1 MAGRTAAEPQPDLMQ
16 ARARPEWLEDA
27 TRGLLAPANRPVRG
41 QERRA
46 TKTESQKLQ
55 ALLIAAQA
63 AEARFQTLIEAAFDA
78 LPERICVL
86 DETGTI
92 VAVNKAWRALAAA
105 NGADRRCI
113 GEGANYL
120 AACDEATGEHADE
133 ARALAG
139 GLRAVMRGERRECE
153 VEYPCQSTAA
163 QEWYLCRA
171 TRLCESGRARFVVV
185 HEDITDRK
193 RAELALRAANEAAE
207 ATRQKEATRRHEAE
221 QRRHIAESL
230 RDVMSLLNSERPLGD
245 VLEHISSRANRLL
258 RSQAAA
264 VYRSGFEAE
273 AALTE
278 VRHGS
283 AASMMTGK
291 YLVIDPKVLRQ
302 TVLQQGAFAISDV
315 PGALADV
322 AEQMPSTAA
331 SPAFKIPIVIGCSA
345 LLAAPILIGDEVY
358 GGLVLYYAAPRRF
371 TPKEVELANKLAD
384 QVALAIENIR
394 RKQQAAEAAATQ
406 ERNRLARDLHDA
418 VTQAIFSAN
427 LIADALPRVW
437 EHDPDEG
444 QRGLQQLHL
453 LTQGALAEM
462 RTLLFELRPAALVDK
477 SLPDLLRQLTQAMA
491 TRSAASV
498 TFEAE
503 GTCVLPPPVHVA
515 VYRIA
520 QEALNN
526 AAKHAAARTVRV
538 VLRCSPQRLVLR
550 IHDDGR
556 GFEASEVTAD
566 HFGIAIMQE
575 RARPIGA
582 TCSIRSQPGRGT
594 QVTVVWPAAATANLN
609 HPHSA
614 AADLLGARE
623 PLQKHNSPAQQAY
636 VQA

>member
-1 MAGRTAAEPQPDLMQ
+1 MQ
-16 ARARPEWLEDA
+16 ILARPEWLETA
-27 TRGLLAPANRPVRG
+27 TRSLLAPSNRLVRER
-41 QERRA
+41 ERRA
-46 TKTESQKLQ
+46 TKTEGRKLRTV
-55 ALLIAAQA
+55 LIAAHA
-63 AEARFQTLIEAAFDA
+63 AEARFQALIEAAFDA
-78 LPERICVL
+78 LPERICML

-92 VAVNKAWRALAAA
+92 VAVNKAWREFAAA
-105 NGADRRCI
+105 NGADRRCT

-120 AACDEATGEHADE
+120 AVCDETTGEHADR
-133 ARALAG
+133 ARAFAA
-139 GLRAVMRGERRECE
+139 GLRAVMCGERRECE
-153 VEYPCQSTAA
+153 VEYSCRSTAT

-171 TRLCESGRARFVVV
+171 TRFRESGPARFVVV
-185 HEDITDRK
+185 HENITDRK
-193 RAELALRAANEAAE
+193 RAELALRAATEAAE
-207 ATRQKEATRRHEAE
+207 TVRQKEAARRHKAD

-230 RDVMSLLNSERPLGD
+230 RDVMSLLNSERPLRD
-245 VLEHISSRANRLL
+245 VLEHVSWRANRMF

-283 AASMMTGK
+283 TASMMTGK
-291 YLVIDPKVLRQ
+291 YLVIDQKELRQ

-315 PGALADV
+315 PGALANV
-322 AEQMPSTAA
+322 AEQMPSTT
-331 SPAFKIPIVIGCSA
+331 SPAFKIPVVTGCLA
-345 LLAAPILIGDEVY
+345 LLAVPIAIGDEVY
-358 GGLVLYYAAPRRF
+358 GGLVLYSAAPRRF

-384 QVALAIENIR
+384 QVALAIENTR

-444 QRGLQQLHL
+444 QRGLEQLHQ

-477 SLPDLLRQLTQAMA
+477 PLPDLLRQLTQAMA

-503 GTCVLPPPVHVA
+503 GTCVLPPPVHLA

-526 AAKHAAARTVRV
+526 AAKHASARMVRV
-538 VLRCSPQRLVLR
+538 ALRCSPRRLVLR

-556 GFEASEVTAD
+556 GFDASEVTAD

-594 QVTVVWPAAATANLN
+594 QVTVVWPAAATASLN
-609 HPHSA
+609 RPHSA
-614 AADLLGARE
+614 ADLLAARE

-636 VQA
+636 AQA